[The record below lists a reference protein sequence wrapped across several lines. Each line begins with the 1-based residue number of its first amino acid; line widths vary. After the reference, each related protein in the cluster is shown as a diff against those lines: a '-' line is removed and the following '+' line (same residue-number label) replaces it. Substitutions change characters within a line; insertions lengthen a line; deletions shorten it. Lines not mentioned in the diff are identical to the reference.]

1 MEKESK
7 PEELGNVLEFLNNLT
22 LDEKDFNKIY
32 EKINRN
38 LKLDPSTSKILTKI
52 KEKSKMENL
61 EEKEIL
67 IQLLSEMDVEELLG
81 LFQGKDL
88 NEFIQD
94 FLLKKML

>member
-7 PEELGNVLEFLNNLT
+7 PQELGNVLEFLNNLT

-38 LKLDPSTSKILTKI
+38 IKLDPSISKILTKI

-67 IQLLSEMDVEELLG
+67 IQLLNEMDVEELLG